1 MNLSAAWIHEMTTLK
16 KVVSWISVIIVAL
29 GLARHKKVVGV
40 HVAMSNISFRIW
52 EMRMAAFTGG
62 ILKALIWTRVA
73 GCMVTIIKYFSKT
86 RTVGQLYAK
95 SVVKV
100 FEMLKKTTE
109 INIEV
114 TLL

>member
-1 MNLSAAWIHEMTTLK
+1 
-16 KVVSWISVIIVAL
+16 
-29 GLARHKKVVGV
+29 
-40 HVAMSNISFRIW
+40 
-52 EMRMAAFTGG
+52 
-62 ILKALIWTRVA
+62 
-73 GCMVTIIKYFSKT
+73 MVTIIKYFSKT